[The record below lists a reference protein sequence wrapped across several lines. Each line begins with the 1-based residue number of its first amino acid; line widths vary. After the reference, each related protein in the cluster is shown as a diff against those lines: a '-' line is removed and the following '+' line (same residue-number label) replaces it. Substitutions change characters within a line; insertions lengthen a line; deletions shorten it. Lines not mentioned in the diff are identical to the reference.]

1 MKNHI
6 GNLESTALKPGPRG
20 YAGQKKKLP
29 TKKPPIHTF
38 FVVFNTC
45 RTPPRVGAKRVEVV
59 NLPEMFMPEAR
70 L

>member
-6 GNLESTALKPGPRG
+6 GYSESTVLKPMSCGG
-20 YAGQKKKLP
+20 AGQKKSFP

-38 FVVFNTC
+38 FVVSTFCLNPLPLNAT
-45 RTPPRVGAKRVEVV
+45 GIEGV
-59 NLPEMFMPEAR
+59 NLPEMSEPEAR